1 MHNLISSINSGI
13 WFISPE
19 HAKGYLPVAVS
30 FLLGKPNPF
39 VENLSENRESQRPY
53 FVAAAKPFNI
63 KDFGE
68 GHMTNPD
75 NAPRNS
81 IAIIPVQGVVTAD
94 DQFSGSSGSKTKM
107 SVLDKIKANDN
118 IIGAIFD
125 FDTPGGEGASTRQFS
140 KAIKNLGKPTVGL
153 VRNMSASAGYWL
165 ASACDTVILEDE
177 ISEVGSIGAYR
188 TMADFTRYF
197 QNQGVDIKTVY
208 AEQSTEK
215 NSTQKRDDDTT
226 EAKKEVSKFAQI
238 FIDDIKENRGDKL
251 GDDPKILKGKMYRGH
266 EAIEAGLADS
276 IGNMNDAFS
285 FITGNSKQIIESNS
299 NSTTTKNNDT
309 MKIKDTWAAITG
321 FFGSEK
327 KELVEEDIEKIN
339 TELGDRQTKIDQLIT
354 DLAAEKTAHGVSKT
368 SLTAETKKVTD
379 LTVERDQLKIDV
391 AAKPAASAASP
402 NGLDPKP
409 DADVDEIP
417 ADVADEVVKENK

>member
-1 MHNLISSINSGI
+1 MHNLISAINSGV

-19 HAKGYLPVAVS
+19 HATGYLPVAVS

-39 VENLSENRESQRPY
+39 VENLSENRELQRPY

-75 NAPRNS
+75 NAPHNS

-107 SVLDKIKANDN
+107 SVLDKIKSNDN

-140 KAIKNLGKPTVGL
+140 KAIKDLGKPTVGF

-165 ASACDTVILEDE
+165 ASACDTIILEDE

-208 AEQSTEK
+208 AKQSTKK
-215 NSTQKRDDDTT
+215 NSTIKRDDDTT
-226 EAKKEVSKFAQI
+226 EAKEEVSEFAQI
-238 FIDDIKENRGDKL
+238 FIDDIKDNRGEKL
-251 GDDPKILKGKMYRGH
+251 GDDPNILKGKMYRGQK
-266 EAIEAGLADS
+266 AIDAGLADS
-276 IGNMNDAFS
+276 IGSIKDAFS
-285 FITGNSKQIIESNS
+285 FITGSSKQIIDSKSN
-299 NSTTTKNNDT
+299 NTTTKNQDT

-327 KELVEEDIEKIN
+327 KELVEEDVEKLN
-339 TELGDRQTKIDQLIT
+339 TELGDRQTKIDQLT
-354 DLAAEKTAHGVSKT
+354 ADLAAEKTAHEAT
-368 SLTAETKKVTD
+368 QTTLTAETQKVTD
-379 LTVERDQLKIDV
+379 LTAEKATLETELAKKP
-391 AAKPAASAASP
+391 AKPAASVEA
-402 NGLDPKP
+402 N
-409 DADVDEIP
+409 DEIDTEEIP
-417 ADVADEVVKENK
+417 MDVADEAVKEI